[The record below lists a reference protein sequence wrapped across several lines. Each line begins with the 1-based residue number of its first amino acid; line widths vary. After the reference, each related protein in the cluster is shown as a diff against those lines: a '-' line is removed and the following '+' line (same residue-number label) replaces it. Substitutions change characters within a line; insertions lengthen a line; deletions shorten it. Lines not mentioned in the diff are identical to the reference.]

1 MDNQFLELL
10 KYFIIYSMLGW
21 FMESVFR
28 SICERKLINTGF
40 LKGPFC
46 PIYGIGAII
55 MIVFLKQFQNNIF
68 LLFLMSFIVLT
79 IWEYIVGVFLE
90 KAFNTRYWDYSN
102 HKVNFQGRICLTNSI
117 YWGILGVVFICYIHP
132 FISEKLLL
140 VPKYIVNILAIT
152 IMTILIVDMVISILK
167 LKNLSGALQKIEQ
180 LNLQIKEKLEEMK
193 QFEKTGDKKLLK
205 ENLQEIIL
213 QLTKKKN
220 QMIKRLYKRVYR
232 LKKAFPA
239 INTAEITEILNKK
252 IEINDILNKKAKI
265 EEKINK
271 KVKKH
276 KNR

>member
-21 FMESVFR
+21 VMESVFR

-46 PIYGIGAII
+46 PIYGIGAMI
-55 MIVFLKQFQNNIF
+55 MIVFLKQFQYNIV
-68 LLFLMSFIVLT
+68 LLFFMSFVVLT
-79 IWEYIVGVFLE
+79 IWEYVVGVFLE
-90 KAFNTRYWDYSN
+90 KVFNTKYWDYSN
-102 HKVNFQGRICLTNSI
+102 HKINFQGRICLTNSI

-140 VPKYIVNILAIT
+140 VPEYIVNILTIIIT
-152 IMTILIVDMVISILK
+152 TILIVDIIISVLK

-193 QFEKTGDKKLLK
+193 QFEKAGDKKLLK
-205 ENLQEIIL
+205 ENLQEIVL
-213 QLTKKKN
+213 QLTGKKN
-220 QMIKRLYKRVYR
+220 QMLKRLYKRVYR

-239 INTAEITEILNKK
+239 IDTAEIREILNKK
-252 IEINDILNKKAKI
+252 IEINEILNKKAKI

-276 KNR
+276 KNK

>member
-21 FMESVFR
+21 VMESVFR

-46 PIYGIGAII
+46 PIYGIGAMI
-55 MIVFLKQFQNNIF
+55 MIVFLKQFQYNIV
-68 LLFLMSFIVLT
+68 LLFFMSFVVLT
-79 IWEYIVGVFLE
+79 IWEYVVGVFLE
-90 KAFNTRYWDYSN
+90 KVFNTKYWDYSN
-102 HKVNFQGRICLTNSI
+102 HKINFQGRICLTNSI
-117 YWGILGVVFICYIHP
+117 YWGILGIVFICYIHP

-140 VPKYIVNILAIT
+140 VPEYIVNILTIIIT
-152 IMTILIVDMVISILK
+152 TILIVDIIISVLK

-193 QFEKTGDKKLLK
+193 QFEKAGDKKLLK
-205 ENLQEIIL
+205 ENLQEIVL
-213 QLTKKKN
+213 QLTGKKN
-220 QMIKRLYKRVYR
+220 QMLKRLYKRVYR

-239 INTAEITEILNKK
+239 IDTAEIREILNKK
-252 IEINDILNKKAKI
+252 IEINEILNKKAKI

-276 KNR
+276 KNK

>member
-21 FMESVFR
+21 VMESVFR

-55 MIVFLKQFQNNIF
+55 MIVFLKQFQDNIF

-79 IWEYIVGVFLE
+79 IWEYVVGVFLE
-90 KAFNTRYWDYSN
+90 KVFNTKYWDYSN

-140 VPKYIVNILAIT
+140 VPGYIVNILAIT
-152 IMTILIVDMVISILK
+152 IMVILIVDMVISILK

-193 QFEKTGDKKLLK
+193 QFEKAGDKKLLK
-205 ENLQEIIL
+205 ENLQEIVL

-252 IEINDILNKKAKI
+252 IEISDILNKKAKI

>member
-21 FMESVFR
+21 VMESVFR

-55 MIVFLKQFQNNIF
+55 MIVFLKQFQSNIL
-68 LLFLMSFIVLT
+68 LLFFMSFVVLT

-90 KAFNTRYWDYSN
+90 KVFNTKYWDYSD
-102 HKVNFQGRICLTNSI
+102 HKINFQGRICFSNSI

-132 FISEKLLL
+132 FISEKILL
-140 VPKYIVNILAIT
+140 VPEYIVNSLMIIIT
-152 IMTILIVDMVISILK
+152 TILIVDTVISILK
-167 LKNLSGALQKIEQ
+167 LKNLSVALQKIEQ

-193 QFEKTGDKKLLK
+193 QFEKAGDKKLLK
-205 ENLQEIIL
+205 ENLQEIVL
-213 QLTKKKN
+213 QLTGKKN
-220 QMIKRLYKRVYR
+220 QMLKRLYKRVYR

-239 INTAEITEILNKK
+239 IDTAEIREILNKK
-252 IEINDILNKKAKI
+252 IEINEILNKKAKI

-276 KNR
+276 KNK

>member
-21 FMESVFR
+21 VMESVFR

-55 MIVFLKQFQNNIF
+55 MIVFLKQFQYNIV
-68 LLFLMSFIVLT
+68 LLFFMSFVVLT
-79 IWEYIVGVFLE
+79 IWEYVVGVFLE
-90 KAFNTRYWDYSN
+90 KVFNTKYWDYSN
-102 HKVNFQGRICLTNSI
+102 HKINFQGRICLTNSI
-117 YWGILGVVFICYIHP
+117 YWGILGIVFICYIHP

-140 VPKYIVNILAIT
+140 VPEYIVNILTIIIT
-152 IMTILIVDMVISILK
+152 TILIVDIIISVLK

-193 QFEKTGDKKLLK
+193 QFEKAGDKKLLK
-205 ENLQEIIL
+205 ENLQEIVL
-213 QLTKKKN
+213 QLTGKKN
-220 QMIKRLYKRVYR
+220 QMLKRLYKRVYR

-239 INTAEITEILNKK
+239 IDTAEIREILNKK
-252 IEINDILNKKAKI
+252 IEINEILNKKAKI

-276 KNR
+276 KNK